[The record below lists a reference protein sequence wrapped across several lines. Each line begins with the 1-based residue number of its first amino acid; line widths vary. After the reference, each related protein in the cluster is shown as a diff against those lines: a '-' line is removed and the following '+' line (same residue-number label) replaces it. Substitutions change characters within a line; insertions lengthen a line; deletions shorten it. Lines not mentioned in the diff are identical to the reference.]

1 MPYPRNAS
9 DFRKL
14 ADAYGAL
21 ADAFNKLKG
30 CAYDVA
36 DYAAAKAADKEA
48 DKYLAM
54 AVDAE
59 WNANQ
64 MEPDNARCDK
74 RSDEALAKYYA
85 SDERL
90 KNLAWQE
97 APLRNCPAF

>member
-1 MPYPRNAS
+1 MPYPRNAQ

-30 CAYDVA
+30 CNYDVA
-36 DYAAAKAADKEA
+36 DYAAANAADKEA

-59 WNANQ
+59 WQANL
-64 MEPDNARCDK
+64 MEPEGN
-74 RSDEALAKYYA
+74 RSDPMASAAWEKYRN
-85 SDERL
+85 SDEYL
-90 KNLAWQE
+90 KQLAWSE

>member
-1 MPYPRNAS
+1 MPYPRNAQ

-59 WNANQ
+59 WEANCL
-64 MEPDNARCDK
+64 EPTSARCVKMADA
-74 RSDEALAKYYA
+74 ALEKYYA